1 MGTKREGVRV
11 TAHRRVAERRVSRDL
26 QWRVWE
32 RAAAA
37 ARRAPAQHRRFTRS
51 SLLGTLGLAGAR
63 SEAMWAGL
71 HANLGADASALKGM
85 RAHWGLD

>member
-26 QWRVWE
+26 QLGVWE
-32 RAAAA
+32 RGAAA
-37 ARRAPAQHRRFTRS
+37 ARRAPAQHRRFIRS
-51 SLLGTLGLAGAR
+51 SLLGTLGLAGSAFR
-63 SEAMWAGL
+63 GHVGRIACQLA
-71 HANLGADASALKGM
+71 ADASALKGM